1 MPERTETAELHN
13 NQTPFDYTLSI
24 IGGKWKMKIMYQLAC
39 QKVTRYGE
47 LKRRIPE
54 ITHKV
59 LSSQLN
65 ELESSGIVNRE
76 EYRQTPPKV
85 EYSLTPRGKTLMP
98 ILEEMC
104 KWGVQNQ
111 LPLK

>member
-1 MPERTETAELHN
+1 MLDIN
-13 NQTPFDYTLSI
+13 NNWRYSSSE
-24 IGGKWKMKIMYQLAC
+24 C
-39 QKVTRYGE
+39 YGE

-85 EYSLTPRGKTLMP
+85 EYSLTPRGRTVMP

-104 KWGVQNQ
+104 KWECTINHR
-111 LPLK
+111 

>member
-1 MPERTETAELHN
+1 MLLDE
-13 NQTPFDYTLSI
+13 S
-24 IGGKWKMKIMYQLAC
+24 GKWKMKIMYQLAC

-47 LKRRIPE
+47 LKRGIPE
-54 ITHKV
+54 IPHKV